1 MIVRQNRGLKSF
13 DLRGINNTTD
23 MALGQFGQALTSLTE
38 LNMLAVRDHVT
49 PEKLQIMVDNMPR
62 LKFFEHS
69 KKDTHFVLRTDTTN
83 GSNSTKH
90 KK

>member
-1 MIVRQNRGLKSF
+1 M

-38 LNMLAVRDHVT
+38 LNMLAIRDNISI
-49 PEKLQIMVDNMPR
+49 EKLQLMVDNMPE

-69 KKDTHFVLRTDTTN
+69 RKDTKIVLRTADTSGAKN
-83 GSNSTKH
+83 